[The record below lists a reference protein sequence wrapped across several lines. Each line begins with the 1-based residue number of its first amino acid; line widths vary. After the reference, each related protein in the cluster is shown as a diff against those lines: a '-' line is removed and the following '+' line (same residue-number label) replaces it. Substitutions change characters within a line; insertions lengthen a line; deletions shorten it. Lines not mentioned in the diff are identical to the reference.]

1 MSNLNI
7 ATLSHE
13 KIRVQRELHEYRH
26 CPRGARHEQWET
38 ELKSINDRRRELMRQ
53 QKMIMKQSKECGVVF
68 K

>member
-1 MSNLNI
+1 LNISNI

-13 KIRVQRELHEYRH
+13 MIRVQRELHEYRH
-26 CPRGARHEQWET
+26 CTRHEQWET